1 MFSVQKNTSIL
12 KPNVRFQELDA
23 LRGIAALSVL
33 LFHYSMPFQDK
44 LIFKLFKYG
53 VSGVDLFFI
62 ISGFVV
68 FMSVSNAKNSWEF
81 LINRFTRL
89 FPTYWTAVTF
99 TFILIILNEYYL
111 FPTNFDLSKGWESY
125 LYNLTMFQYYFEIPD
140 LDGPY
145 WTMIIEMIFYLLMFV
160 LMLTKS
166 VKSTVPILVLLIIS
180 SALITEFYK
189 GWGGELYTDYF
200 MNFPLSQFIPLFLAG
215 ILFYQL
221 KNAVGRQLMIIL
233 LILSCYFVQIILF
246 KSGGRSS
253 GYILHSEYKV
263 VVGVYFVFMFL
274 FAYNKLGWIVNRATL
289 YLGKISFALYLIHQ
303 YLSINVIIP
312 HLMKIGVNFHI
323 AAYLIALPTCIL
335 IASLITFYV
344 EKPVSPWLRKK
355 LSGWLLH
362 QLPNWIKNRPFVQ
375 RLFYSSH

>member
-1 MFSVQKNTSIL
+1 
-12 KPNVRFQELDA
+12 
-23 LRGIAALSVL
+23 
-33 LFHYSMPFQDK
+33 
-44 LIFKLFKYG
+44 
-53 VSGVDLFFI
+53 
-62 ISGFVV
+62 
-68 FMSVSNAKNSWEF
+68 
-81 LINRFTRL
+81 
-89 FPTYWTAVTF
+89 
-99 TFILIILNEYYL
+99 
-111 FPTNFDLSKGWESY
+111 
-125 LYNLTMFQYYFEIPD
+125 
-140 LDGPY
+140 
-145 WTMIIEMIFYLLMFV
+145 
-160 LMLTKS
+160 
-166 VKSTVPILVLLIIS
+166 
-180 SALITEFYK
+180 
-189 GWGGELYTDYF
+189 